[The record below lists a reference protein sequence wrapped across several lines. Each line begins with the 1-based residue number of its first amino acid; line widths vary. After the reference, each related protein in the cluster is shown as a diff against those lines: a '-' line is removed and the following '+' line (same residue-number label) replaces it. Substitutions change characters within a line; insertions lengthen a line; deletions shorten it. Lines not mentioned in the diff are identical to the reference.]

1 MGNLLFPKYLVWY
14 VCLHTCVHMHPCK
27 YRVVSFNALSTVLIS
42 TLQTRIVNVF
52 KLLGI

>member
-14 VCLHTCVHMHPCK
+14 ECMHTHVHMHTCK
-27 YRVVSFNALSTVLIS
+27 CRVVSFNAPFTVLIS

-52 KLLGI
+52 KLLGV